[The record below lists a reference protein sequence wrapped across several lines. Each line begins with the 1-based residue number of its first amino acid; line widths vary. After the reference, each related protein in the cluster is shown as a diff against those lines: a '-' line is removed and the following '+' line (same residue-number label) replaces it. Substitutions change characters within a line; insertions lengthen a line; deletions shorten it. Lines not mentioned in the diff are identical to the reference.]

1 MSMNP
6 TTINRLKSL
15 IALTAVA
22 ESMNPIEF
30 EAYCSLAGI
39 RIHPMV
45 VSPTNLNE
53 GIYHVTL
60 PDYGYR
66 CGYSY
71 NGSPIE
77 ISY

>member
-22 ESMNPIEF
+22 ESMNPNEF
-30 EAYCSLAGI
+30 EAYCELAGI
-39 RIHPMV
+39 ETEWLV
-45 VSPTNLNE
+45 VSPMNFND

-60 PDYGYR
+60 PQYGYR
-66 CGYSY
+66 CAYSF